1 MSAFFTD
8 TSALAKRYIPEI
20 GSAWVASWIE
30 PVEGNLII
38 ISELAF
44 VEQVAVLARRRREGM
59 VSNAVFTQLHNDF
72 LLHAERE
79 YLVVGITGA
88 LLRQA
93 GDLAARHPLRTLD
106 AIQLACALDSVQTLG
121 LTPTFVSADR
131 NLLIAAAAEGF
142 PTDDPNAHP

>member
-44 VEQVAVLARRRREGM
+44 VEQVAVLAR
-59 VSNAVFTQLHNDF
+59 
-72 LLHAERE
+72 
-79 YLVVGITGA
+79 
-88 LLRQA
+88 
-93 GDLAARHPLRTLD
+93 
-106 AIQLACALDSVQTLG
+106 C
-121 LTPTFVSADR
+121 
-131 NLLIAAAAEGF
+131 
-142 PTDDPNAHP
+142 